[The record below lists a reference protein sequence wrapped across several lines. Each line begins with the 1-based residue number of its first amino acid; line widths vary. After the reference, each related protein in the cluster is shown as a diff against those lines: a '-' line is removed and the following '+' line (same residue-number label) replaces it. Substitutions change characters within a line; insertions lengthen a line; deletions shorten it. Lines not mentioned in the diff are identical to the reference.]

1 MTLYRLLSV
10 TGLPGSIHLDYH
22 SSSHVFFICPLCV
35 CRRNQELAL
44 PSGGP
49 MPTYADIAIFAMV
62 SFLVSDVIPGER
74 DWHMNNIMFGGPGC

>member
-1 MTLYRLLSV
+1 
-10 TGLPGSIHLDYH
+10 
-22 SSSHVFFICPLCV
+22 
-35 CRRNQELAL
+35 
-44 PSGGP
+44 